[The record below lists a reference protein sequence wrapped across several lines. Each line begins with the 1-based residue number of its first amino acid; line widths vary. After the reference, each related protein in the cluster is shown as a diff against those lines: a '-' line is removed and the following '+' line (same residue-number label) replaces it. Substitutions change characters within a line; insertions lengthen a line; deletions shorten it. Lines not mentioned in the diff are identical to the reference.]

1 MDISDG
7 DNGSTCLA
15 GFVGSRSSGS
25 RDGGSA
31 EVDRGRDGPAS
42 DEVGLG
48 DNGEM
53 GDGGV
58 KGFKAGFEPD
68 SHKL

>member
-1 MDISDG
+1 M
-7 DNGSTCLA
+7 
-15 GFVGSRSSGS
+15 GSRSSWS